1 MNRLLSAW
9 IIGSKRSLSQWKL
22 LTSLVL
28 GVILACTIIS
38 SSFIYLDSLE
48 EIALDL
54 ALIEA
59 SDQEHDLI
67 LQAKAGPVSNSQHS
81 LLNATVSDNF
91 TCWKY

>member
-67 LQAKAGPVSNSQHS
+67 LQAKAGPVSNSQIFHIS
-81 LLNATVSDNF
+81 S
-91 TCWKY
+91 

>member
-22 LTSLVL
+22 LTSVVL

-48 EIALDL
+48 EIALNL
-54 ALIEA
+54 ALDDVP
-59 SDQEHDLI
+59 DQEHDLI
-67 LQAKAGPVSNSQHS
+67 LQTKVFLIKKSKH
-81 LLNATVSDNF
+81 LT
-91 TCWKY
+91 